1 MIRGGNLNVVF
12 IVILLVGV
20 VLPGLFVRLYTET
33 ETFIEEET
41 RKPPTIPVVPNVDER
56 VFESLGLTEDMKQ
69 RVHDALVSEIIVSDP
84 DDEDNSRQVMMY
96 TDFLEG
102 HTTAM
107 HGIAR
112 DGSLNILLILNAG
125 MEVETT
131 SSNVIERVRQNMQ
144 KAVNHIFAKLFG
156 FHGFPKTVE
165 VRIFPTV
172 AKSEFVKITDNNTYD
187 IVTFETED
195 DLKKLQVC
203 DMSNNISSCVM
214 GNGMRAYHY
223 ILYYILYGEGQ
234 NEYNSMFSLMLSS
247 SSESDYIKAAMA
259 MMGALPICNDVG
271 SSSKCIFKDEENKVR
286 ETTLQGIHHALL
298 RQIWLYQ
305 KD

>member
-1 MIRGGNLNVVF
+1 MIRSRSLNVFIIAVLLLGVF
-12 IVILLVGV
+12 FVGI
-20 VLPGLFVRLYTET
+20 FVSLRKDT
-33 ETFIEEET
+33 ETFAEEHV
-41 RKPPTIPVVPNVDER
+41 RKPPTIPIVPNVDER
-56 VFESLGLTEDMKQ
+56 VFESLGLTEEMKQ
-69 RVHDALVSEIIVSDP
+69 RVHNALVSEIIVSDP

-96 TDFLEG
+96 TDFLKG

-131 SSNVIERVRQNMQ
+131 SDNVIERVRQNMQ
-144 KAVNHIFAKLFG
+144 KAVDHIFAKVFG
-156 FHGFPKTVE
+156 FHGFPTAVE
-165 VRIFPTV
+165 VKIFPTV
-172 AKSEFVKITDNNTYD
+172 AKSELVKITDNNTYD

-203 DMSNNISSCVM
+203 DMSNNLSSCVM

-223 ILYYILYGEGQ
+223 ILYYILYGEGE
-234 NEYNSMFSLMLSS
+234 NDYNSVFSLMLSRS
-247 SSESDYIKAAMA
+247 TESDYIKAAMA
-259 MMGALPICNDVG
+259 MMGALPICNDIG
-271 SSSKCIFKDEENKVR
+271 PSSKCIFKDEENEVK
-286 ETTLQGIHHALL
+286 ETILQGIHHALL